1 MVASIKS
8 SPLWPAFV
16 LRNLSHLQR
25 DTGDADYSRL
35 IDRISD
41 GEVESSYSADRDT
54 QLMKLEPMAVTTS
67 VEEAIQLCTVKMYCN
82 LDILHVLVVI

>member
-1 MVASIKS
+1 MANLAKEACIPTCRDDLEHLS

-25 DTGDADYSRL
+25 DTGDADYSRF
-35 IDRISD
+35 IDQIGD

-54 QLMKLEPMAVTTS
+54 QLMKLEPMAVTQVRDT
-67 VEEAIQLCTVKMYCN
+67 TYC
-82 LDILHVLVVI
+82 